1 MSLKIKTIYIAP
13 KFKRFLAFLLDYIPI
28 WFLTFYLFVNFTSYS
43 VLLDDYFQIYIE
55 AAENGKAV
63 EMDDLNPVFLNYTQL
78 INVVTMIILGLYSFV
93 MESGAKRG
101 TFAKSLLKIGV
112 GDSLGNPIAGD
123 VAFKRNVL
131 KIITLSLFPFLAVW
145 VLFDRKNRG
154 LHDVISRTL
163 VVSLKDYSQNN
174 GQI

>member
-13 KFKRFLAFLLDYIPI
+13 KLKRFLAFLLDYIPI
-28 WFLTFYLFVNFTSYS
+28 WIITFYVFVNFTNYSLLWDSY
-43 VLLDDYFQIYIE
+43 VDLYLK
-55 AAENGKAV
+55 AAEGGKAV
-63 EMDDLNPVFLNYTQL
+63 EMDDLNPAFINYTQL
-78 INVVTMIILGLYSFV
+78 INVVTMIIFGLYSFV
-93 MESGAKRG
+93 MEAGVKRG
-101 TFAKSLLKIGV
+101 TLAKSWLKIGV

-154 LHDVISRTL
+154 LHDLLSSTL
-163 VVSLKDYSQNN
+163 VVSLKDYSEKN
-174 GQI
+174 